1 MFAKNIS
8 SRRFSNIHCGTS
20 PLPYVE
26 PSYFHSFISR
36 LLYLHFSPPLFYVIS
51 FISLRLSFYFS
62 SLLFN
67 LSLSIYVLIYTSST
81 IPCYSISPPPSPAI
95 HLCSLSPPTLSLL
108 LPLLLYISLLSHLL
122 LYLSSSLSCNTSL
135 FSLTSYSIS
144 LHSHKIMS
152 LYQVQILFLTGFL
165 RQSELELY
173 APIKKKFN
181 YQ

>member
-8 SRRFSNIHCGTS
+8 SRRFSNIYCGTS

-51 FISLRLSFYFS
+51 FKSLRLSFYFS

-67 LSLSIYVLIYTSST
+67 LSLSIYLLIYTSSSIPCYSISPPPSPAVHLSSLSPPT
-81 IPCYSISPPPSPAI
+81 LSLFSIPCYSISPPPSPAI
-95 HLCSLSPPTLSLL
+95 HLSSLSPPTLSLL

-122 LYLSSSLSCNTSL
+122 LYLSSSLS
-135 FSLTSYSIS
+135 
-144 LHSHKIMS
+144 
-152 LYQVQILFLTGFL
+152 
-165 RQSELELY
+165 
-173 APIKKKFN
+173 
-181 YQ
+181 